1 MSIRTIAAIATAQG
15 QGGIGVVRVSGDNA
29 IFIVEKIFKSVSGKK
44 LQEVKGYTAH
54 YGKIFDDK
62 EEIDEAI
69 VTVFRQ
75 PYSYTG
81 ENVVEI
87 SCHGGLYITKK
98 VLETVFKQGAVPAE
112 PGEFTKRAF
121 FNGKME
127 LTQAESIMEIIGAKG
142 RQAARAALS
151 VRNGALSKK
160 IEDLKQILINIAA
173 HLSVWADYPEDD
185 IPEVEFNVLK
195 ENIVKVEAELKKL
208 LSGYISTKAIREGID
223 TVIIGKPNVGKSTL
237 MNALSGCE
245 RCIVTDVPG
254 TTRDIIEETIL
265 LGDLMLK
272 VSDTA
277 GIRETDN
284 LVESIGVEKAKDR
297 MKEAELVLA
306 VFDASRELDE
316 DDFLII
322 NSIKEVSSVAII
334 NKSDLEKKIDDK
346 FISKNFYKVIYVSA
360 QDGKGIEE
368 LENAISDLIGFS
380 EVDPSEGILANER
393 QKNVAQK
400 ALECVIEA
408 KDAISC
414 GFTLDAITVS
424 LEAGISELLNLT
436 GERATEAVVDRVF
449 SKFCVGK

>member
-87 SCHGGLYITKK
+87 SCHGGLYISKK